1 MKNNVTKNLK
11 AVRKSRLA
19 AKCKATLMTMI
30 LTLAALMNTGM
41 IAFAEGEGGVTAP
54 SGVDTTTMDTLITI
68 VFWVIRI
75 MVLAPAVPSI
85 QKISEGQ
92 SNEDA
97 RTRNA
102 GIIGLIVSGA
112 CFAATFAIEAL
123 L

>member
-19 AKCKATLMTMI
+19 AKGKATLMAMI
-30 LTLAALMNTGM
+30 LTLAALMNIGM
-41 IAFAEGEGGVTAP
+41 SAFAADAAP
-54 SGVDTTTMDTLITI
+54 SGVNTTTMDTLITI

-75 MVLAPAVPSI
+75 MVLAPAIPSI

-97 RTRNA
+97 RTRNS
-102 GIIGLIVSGA
+102 GIIGVIVAGA

>member
-41 IAFAEGEGGVTAP
+41 IAFAEGEGTP

-75 MVLAPAVPSI
+75 MVLAPAIPSI
-85 QKISEGQ
+85 QKISDGQ

-97 RTRNA
+97 RTRNS

-123 L
+123 F

>member
-19 AKCKATLMTMI
+19 AKCKATLMTII
-30 LTLAALMNTGM
+30 LTLAALMNIG
-41 IAFAEGEGGVTAP
+41 IGASAAETAP
-54 SGVDTTTMDTLITI
+54 SGVNTTTMNTLITI

-75 MVLAPAVPSI
+75 MVLAPAIPSI

-97 RTRNA
+97 RSRNS
-102 GIIGLIVSGA
+102 GIIGVIVAGA

>member
-1 MKNNVTKNLK
+1 MKNNVTTNLN
-11 AVRKSRLA
+11 RKSRLA

-41 IAFAEGEGGVTAP
+41 IAFAEGNTP
-54 SGVDTTTMDTLITI
+54 SGVNTTTMDTLITI

-75 MVLAPAVPSI
+75 MVLAPAIPSI
-85 QKISEGQ
+85 QKISDGQ

-97 RTRNA
+97 RARNS
-102 GIIGLIVSGA
+102 GIIGVIVSGA

-123 L
+123 F

>member
-41 IAFAEGEGGVTAP
+41 IAFAEGEGTPA
-54 SGVDTTTMDTLITI
+54 GVDTTTMDTLITI

-75 MVLAPAVPSI
+75 MVLAPAIPSI
-85 QKISEGQ
+85 QKISDGQ

-97 RTRNA
+97 RTRNS

-123 L
+123 F

>member
-41 IAFAEGEGGVTAP
+41 IAFAEGEGGTPA
-54 SGVDTTTMDTLITI
+54 GVDTTTMDTLITI

-75 MVLAPAVPSI
+75 MVLAPAIPSI

-97 RTRNA
+97 RTRNS
-102 GIIGLIVSGA
+102 GIIGLIVAGA